1 MQGHS
6 VKPDVTKTSSTT
18 EIQRRE
24 LSPGPPNCTTAGVS
38 FTLSSMRMV
47 FPIVVQGGGHG

>member
-38 FTLSSMRMV
+38 FTLSSM
-47 FPIVVQGGGHG
+47 